1 MDFQTN
7 KRVCEEV
14 AIIPS
19 KALKNKIAGYTTVR
33 PHPPARSPASVTAAH
48 PLTGGV
54 HTAASCCR
62 PPPPPPQPGAGRVRC
77 LMPAPMPDAL
87 LPPLSTIA

>member
-19 KALKNKIAGYTTVR
+19 KSLKNKIAGYTTVK
-33 PHPPARSPASVTAAH
+33 S
-48 PLTGGV
+48 
-54 HTAASCCR
+54 
-62 PPPPPPQPGAGRVRC
+62 
-77 LMPAPMPDAL
+77 
-87 LPPLSTIA
+87 STL